1 VAASCLIAVA
11 ISGIFQNGGLSC
23 GNLLIRCSF
32 VVLLKLVSRLRM
44 LDCIAG
50 SVDITLTMNHAYQ
63 QTLDGITID
72 ALIATLKVVQT
83 ELNS

>member
-63 QTLDGITID
+63 QTRIKQGCSIINPIVGSVHSID
-72 ALIATLKVVQT
+72 
-83 ELNS
+83 